1 MISKILSIIMSAWIG
16 ITIVWIGSEVNTL
29 KGSLMVA
36 TCFSSSVIASWLFD
50 YVTEPETEA
59 EAEAED

>member
-29 KGSLMVA
+29 KGSLMVV
-36 TCFSSSVIASWLFD
+36 TCFFSGMFAYSLLN
-50 YVTEPETEA
+50 YLTESEE
-59 EAEAED
+59 